1 MSAAG
6 LEKMV
11 AEGRLD
17 RQIAMVSE
25 HWASVQRLWLAPD
38 PLKVA
43 RLGPELA
50 PDFWFGAGMP
60 GLAPV
65 RQTRGDRFE
74 FADNGKPAI
83 VIPCYD
89 TIPGLLD
96 ANPERHVEELRDL
109 VAVDVDWPNRFWRR
123 RGKAL
128 VLGAAYLEIAGQE
141 LEPVPVYRNP
151 LTWLRSGGGGIVVLD
166 WAYARDLLLDHV
178 LIAEDVELG
187 TRLEAAL
194 APSILVMEAA

>member
-25 HWASVQRLWLAPD
+25 HRASVQRLWLAPD

-109 VAVDVDWPNRFWRR
+109 VAVDVDRPNRFWRR